1 MTGYVDRIT
10 GEVLPFK
17 TQWTDNPNTGLVSEF
32 GPSRTV
38 STDFE
43 PLRHMVERV
52 KRGEIHLL
60 GNFVDDLSDE
70 EIDTDKIPLDLADP
84 EEIFEDLTDTDY
96 VKEYA
101 QVLAAETSERS
112 AGNHEAHKA
121 AEKAK
126 ESDVGQES
134 DNGANANDKASDGS

>member
-1 MTGYVDRIT
+1 MAYIDKIT

-17 TQWTDNPNTGLVSEF
+17 TQWTNNPNTGIVEEF
-32 GPSRTV
+32 GPSKTV

-52 KRGEIHLL
+52 KKGEIHLL
-60 GNFVDDLSDE
+60 GNFQDDLTEKDF
-70 EIDTDKIPLDLADP
+70 DTDKIPLEFADP
-84 EEIFEDLTDTDY
+84 EEVYEDLTDSDY

-112 AGNHEAHKA
+112 AGNHEAQKA

-126 ESDVGQES
+126 ESDVGQAS
-134 DNGANANDKASDGS
+134 DNGASANDKASDGS